1 MRGRHHEAATLYE
14 EDRRAGLG
22 LRVLPKLKY
31 EHLHLTS
38 FSKMLVDLA
47 AQVNFMC
54 INFSNVCKYAITT
67 GVE

>member
-1 MRGRHHEAATLYE
+1 MRGTHHEAATLYE
-14 EDRRAGLG
+14 EDRRASLG
-22 LRVLPKLKY
+22 LRVLPKQY

-54 INFSNVCKYAITT
+54 ILISNVCKYAITT